1 MTAGRPGRSTRTSGE
16 VGITTFHQVTGMFAG
31 LTVRRIPIASGLGAT
46 LATPVTVC
54 QLTTASSSRQWT
66 GELTVIMM
74 MKMIMIMMT
83 GTTTRRPSAAPAPR
97 PTEAGGGSIGRS

>member
-54 QLTTASSSRQWT
+54 QLTTATSSRQWT
-66 GELTVIMM
+66 GNDDDSDDNDDDDSGQEQ
-74 MKMIMIMMT
+74 
-83 GTTTRRPSAAPAPR
+83 RP
-97 PTEAGGGSIGRS
+97 RS

>member
-31 LTVRRIPIASGLGAT
+31 LTVRRIPIASGSEAT

-54 QLTTASSSRQWT
+54 QLTTATSSRQWT
-66 GELTVIMM
+66 GNDDNDDNDDDDSGQEQ
-74 MKMIMIMMT
+74 
-83 GTTTRRPSAAPAPR
+83 RP
-97 PTEAGGGSIGRS
+97 RS

>member
-31 LTVRRIPIASGLGAT
+31 LTVRRIPIASGLEAT
-46 LATPVTVC
+46 LATLVTVC

-66 GELTVIMM
+66 GNGDDSDDNDNDNDDRNNDQAP
-74 MKMIMIMMT
+74 KCC
-83 GTTTRRPSAAPAPR
+83 PCAPAY
-97 PTEAGGGSIGRS
+97 GGGWWFYR

>member
-31 LTVRRIPIASGLGAT
+31 LTVRRIPIASGSEAT

-54 QLTTASSSRQWT
+54 QLTTATSSRQWT
-66 GELTVIMM
+66 GNDDDNDDNDNDNDDRNNDQAP
-74 MKMIMIMMT
+74 KCC
-83 GTTTRRPSAAPAPR
+83 PCAPAY
-97 PTEAGGGSIGRS
+97 GGGWWFYR

>member
-31 LTVRRIPIASGLGAT
+31 LTVRRIPIASGSEAT

-54 QLTTASSSRQWT
+54 QLTTATSSRQWT
-66 GELTVIMM
+66 GDDDDNDDDDDDDSGQEQ
-74 MKMIMIMMT
+74 
-83 GTTTRRPSAAPAPR
+83 RP
-97 PTEAGGGSIGRS
+97 RS